1 MGGVVEQIVV
11 SALTGA
17 MSPLLRKLTNLIEK
31 KYMEV
36 KGVRKKLEQLTKE
49 LMTIGIALEKYAA
62 MDSPDVQVKAWMAE
76 MRELAYDMED
86 SIDLFT
92 YRIDHEPADTTNGVK
107 RVLHKT
113 LRKVKKFHHRHKFAK
128 EIEELHV
135 LVNEAYERQKRYRIE
150 EGTSSKLCREID
162 PRLPAL
168 YVEKEKLVGIQGPM
182 KEIINWFGSEEV
194 EPIGQRKIVSIVGQG
209 GLGKTTLANQVYQ
222 KIKGQF
228 SFSAFVSVSQKPNMD
243 NLLRELLSQIKSN
256 EPTESYSDQQLIDK
270 LRTCLK
276 DERYLIVIDDIWKR
290 SAWKTIQCAFPI
302 NKHASR
308 IITTTRIKS
317 VAQSC
322 CGASDEG
329 FVYQMKPLNKSDSEN
344 LFLTRTF
351 GAEKKCPSQLEGII
365 SDILY
370 KCDGLPLAIIT
381 IASLLADKPRT
392 REEWERVLNYIVSTS
407 EKDNDLEVMNKI
419 LFMSYNDLPHH
430 MKSCLLHL
438 GTFPEDHKIGKDVLV
453 WRWIAEG
460 FITKK
465 QGFTLQE
472 VAESYFY
479 ELINRSLVQH
489 IQIMP
494 NGEDGCRVH
503 DIVLN
508 FIIHQSTEENF
519 LTKLD
524 CQDHPSSRK
533 RIRRLLVGNKEE
545 YTRAKS
551 QGTMNSSNLR
561 SINIYHVDGHMMS
574 PLLNLPTLRVLNL
587 ERCDLRNSYLDCI
600 VGLFHLRYLGLRWSR
615 IDCLPVQIGKL
626 EYLQTL
632 DLRHTSL
639 LVMPESIVQ
648 LKRLMRLVGHHLI
661 LPDGFG
667 NMESLQELGFL
678 GCCRSSTNLLKF
690 QKDLQLLR
698 NLRVL
703 KVRFLS
709 EGETGKEAMI
719 PSLCKLGGNNL
730 REVYITSCNGSGD
743 CFADSWCPSPC
754 FLEKFVYK
762 SSCNI
767 HYFSRFPKW
776 IHPTLSRCLTYLDID
791 VKQMEREH
799 VRILEDL
806 PALIVLHLDIGE
818 ALVYG
823 IRISHGAFQCLA
835 RLRFCNRSGPGLVFK
850 GGMPKLEWLSVEF
863 GAERAQS
870 TYGSLE
876 VGIRHITSLKHI
888 DFSILVLTDDME
900 WKIKSSINS
909 QVKMLPQRPEVN
921 IKTVL
926 LPSIK

>member
-438 GTFPEDHKIGKDVLV
+438 G
-453 WRWIAEG
+453 
-460 FITKK
+460 
-465 QGFTLQE
+465 
-472 VAESYFY
+472 
-479 ELINRSLVQH
+479 
-489 IQIMP
+489 
-494 NGEDGCRVH
+494 
-503 DIVLN
+503 
-508 FIIHQSTEENF
+508 
-519 LTKLD
+519 
-524 CQDHPSSRK
+524 
-533 RIRRLLVGNKEE
+533 
-545 YTRAKS
+545 
-551 QGTMNSSNLR
+551 
-561 SINIYHVDGHMMS
+561 
-574 PLLNLPTLRVLNL
+574 
-587 ERCDLRNSYLDCI
+587 
-600 VGLFHLRYLGLRWSR
+600 LFHLRYLGLRWSR